1 MKTNIKRSL
10 FVGLAALSFVAVAGA
25 SSNASA
31 AKKSY
36 KIDFNQASSS
46 ATATSRNY
54 VPTGTNAL
62 YTKAGV
68 LKSAR
73 QVASTATLQ
82 SLASSKKGNDY
93 LRGYRVAK
101 LSNGSYYMKVV
112 TFDKAYRGWIYVGK
126 TDPRSNYQ
134 SVAGGLKYT
143 DTTTDVTS
151 TLTDAQ
157 KKATYQLN
165 NAGTSFEAQT
175 FKEPAYTQYKI
186 GRNTTDTTNYK
197 NDTFTVTKAVKRNR
211 EGDTWYYVNDAK
223 NPSVNGYVLS
233 TSLREATGSSS
244 SSSTPTTPTVSVGT
258 SQTTID
264 STFNIEGY
272 SQATGGKQVAH
283 AQWTIP
289 LWNGNVNWNN
299 AVNTFNRDRT
309 VMGDKKDVIPSN
321 TLKAALKNDGFNQV
335 YMKITPTILPRLAG
349 GWLDNVDS
357 LTGVYMKFNLDT
369 DSIPSNVHYGDTVR
383 LGYTVDD
390 SALYTKSAGD
400 TKNENSS
407 ANADGYIGMTIYRQW
422 VKTILDMY
430 VVNPYL

>member
-36 KIDFNQASSS
+36 KIDFNQAASSS
-46 ATATSRNY
+46 TATSRNY

-82 SLASSKKGNDY
+82 SLANSKKGNDY

-151 TLTDAQ
+151 QLTDAQ
-157 KKATYQLN
+157 KKATYQLSN
-165 NAGTSFEAQT
+165 PGTAFESQT

-211 EGDTWYYVNDAK
+211 EGDVWYYVNDAK
-223 NPSVNGYVLS
+223 NPSINGYVLS
-233 TSLREATGSSS
+233 TSLKQAAGSSS
-244 SSSTPTTPTVSVGT
+244 SSSATSTASQGY
-258 SQTTID
+258 SQTTVD
-264 STFNIEGY
+264 STYNVEGY
-272 SQATGGKQVAH
+272 SMATGGKQTSSVR
-283 AQWTIP
+283 WTIP
-289 LWNGNVNWNN
+289 LMNANVNWNN
-299 AVNTFNRDRT
+299 AVNNFNRDAS
-309 VMGDKKDVIPSN
+309 VKGNKNDVIPSA
-321 TLKAALKNDGFNQV
+321 TLKAALKKNGFDTV
-335 YMKITPTILPRLAG
+335 YMKITPTILPRISG
-349 GWLDNVDS
+349 GILDNLDS
-357 LTGVYMKFNLDT
+357 FTGLYMKFNLDQ
-369 DSIPSNVHYGDTVR
+369 DALPQNPHYGDTLR
-383 LGYTVDD
+383 LAYTVDD
-390 SALYTKSAGD
+390 SALYRKGIT
-400 TKNENSS
+400 NSKYES
-407 ANADGYIGMTIYRQW
+407 NLNSDGYVGMTIYRQW
-422 VKTILDMY
+422 IKTILDLI
-430 VVNPYL
+430 VVNPLL

>member
-36 KIDFNQASSS
+36 KIDFNQAASSS
-46 ATATSRNY
+46 TATSRNY

-93 LRGYRVAK
+93 FRGYRVAK

-151 TLTDAQ
+151 SLTAAQ
-157 KKATYQLN
+157 KSATYTIAN
-165 NAGTSFEAQT
+165 PGTSFEAQT

-186 GRNTTDTTNYK
+186 GRNTTDTTAYGK
-197 NDTFTVTKAVKRNR
+197 DALTVTKAVKRNR

-223 NPSVNGYVLS
+223 NPSINGYVLS
-233 TSLREATGSSS
+233 TSLKEGAGSSA
-244 SSSTPTTPTVSVGT
+244 SSSTTPQASVGN

-264 STFNIEGY
+264 STFNIEAY
-272 SQATGGKQVAH
+272 NSATGGKRVQKANGSL
-283 AQWTIP
+283 P
-289 LWNGNVNWNN
+289 LFNGNVNWSN
-299 AVNTFNRDRT
+299 AVNTFNVDPS
-309 VMGDKKDVIPSN
+309 VKGSNKDTIPAA
-321 TLKAALKNDGFNQV
+321 TLAAALKKNGLDTV
-335 YMKITPTILPRLAG
+335 YMKISPTILPRLAG
-349 GWLDNVDS
+349 GIVDNIDS
-357 LTGVYMKFNLDT
+357 LTGIYLKFTLDT
-369 DSIPSNVHYGDTVR
+369 DALPQNVKYGDNIR
-383 LGYTVDD
+383 LSYTADD
-390 SALYTKSAGD
+390 SSYYTKALTS
-400 TKNENSS
+400 TKTASN
-407 ANADGYIGMTIYRQW
+407 ANADGYVQTVIYRQW
-422 VKTILDMY
+422 IKDLLDQY
-430 VVNPYL
+430 VVN

>member
-1 MKTNIKRSL
+1 AAENKAS
-10 FVGLAALSFVAVAGA
+10 LAAA
-25 SSNASA
+25 ASA
-31 AKKSY
+31 AAAAKAAEAKKVGTP
-36 KIDFNQASSS
+36 
-46 ATATSRNY
+46 ATA
-54 VPTGTNAL
+54 
-62 YTKAGV
+62 
-68 LKSAR
+68 
-73 QVASTATLQ
+73 
-82 SLASSKKGNDY
+82 
-93 LRGYRVAK
+93 
-101 LSNGSYYMKVV
+101 
-112 TFDKAYRGWIYVGK
+112 
-126 TDPRSNYQ
+126 
-134 SVAGGLKYT
+134 
-143 DTTTDVTS
+143 
-151 TLTDAQ
+151 
-157 KKATYQLN
+157 
-165 NAGTSFEAQT
+165 
-175 FKEPAYTQYKI
+175 
-186 GRNTTDTTNYK
+186 
-197 NDTFTVTKAVKRNR
+197 
-211 EGDTWYYVNDAK
+211 
-223 NPSVNGYVLS
+223 
-233 TSLREATGSSS
+233 S
-244 SSSTPTTPTVSVGT
+244 SSSTAAPISSTSSSAPYVSVGT
-258 SQTTID
+258 TQTTID

>member
-1 MKTNIKRSL
+1 MKRSL

-31 AKKSY
+31 KSY
-36 KIDFNQASSS
+36 KIDFNQAASST
-46 ATATSRNY
+46 TATSRNY

-93 LRGYRVAK
+93 FRGYRVAK

-157 KKATYQLN
+157 KKATYQLSN
-165 NAGTSFEAQT
+165 PGTSFEAQT

-211 EGDTWYYVNDAK
+211 EGDVWYYVNDAK
-223 NPSVNGYVLS
+223 NPSVNGYVLA
-233 TSLREATGSSS
+233 TSLKQASSASSS
-244 SSSTPTTPTVSVGT
+244 AATSSSATASVGT

-264 STFNIEGY
+264 SVFNVEGY
-272 SQATGGKQVAH
+272 SSATGGKMVAH

-299 AVNTFNRDRT
+299 AVNNFNRDRT
-309 VMGDKKDVIPSN
+309 VMGNKNDVIPSS
-321 TLKAALKNDGFNQV
+321 TLNAALKNNGFNQV

-349 GWLDNVDS
+349 GWLDNLDS
-357 LTGVYMKFNLDT
+357 ITGVYMKFNLDT
-369 DSIPSNVHYGDTVR
+369 DTIPQNAHYGDVLR

-390 SALYTKSAGD
+390 SALYTKWVGGS
-400 TKNENSS
+400 KSENASVNS
-407 ANADGYIGMTIYRQW
+407 DGYTGMTINRQW

-430 VVNPYL
+430 VVNPYI